1 MEKQLKADQEIF
13 RLMLWISISRTFFFL
28 EKFHSS
34 KMCLLFSHLV
44 SSTILIIGYDLSQ
57 RVCFYALIFNYKL
70 NALVTFFSVSSSI
83 ISLRVTFIVIS
94 SHLSFTSEKYIS
106 IESFVKWLS
115 FNHFSLFSRI
125 NDLFCMNSTKVK
137 QQQKNEYTT
146 KKNIKKTNYIEYASF
161 CIALRIHLSAIQL
174 ISFDWF
180 IYGSIEATSSNG
192 WYTRWMSDN
201 TYTHFI
207 CIIRKSSIIH
217 FAARKR
223 KKKWRRK
230 IKQKS

>member
-34 KMCLLFSHLV
+34 KMCLLFSHLA

-94 SHLSFTSEKYIS
+94 SHLSFTAEKYIS

-137 QQQKNEYTT
+137 QQQTKWIHHQEKYQENKLYRIRVVLYRVTYTL
-146 KKNIKKTNYIEYASF
+146 KCYPIDFIW
-161 CIALRIHLSAIQL
+161 LIHLWINR
-174 ISFDWF
+174 
-180 IYGSIEATSSNG
+180 GN
-192 WYTRWMSDN
+192 
-201 TYTHFI
+201 
-207 CIIRKSSIIH
+207 II
-217 FAARKR
+217 
-223 KKKWRRK
+223 KWLVY
-230 IKQKS
+230 SMNVW